1 MKIDLEKYIKSNRT
15 HLDDVEYF
23 DVDQMWK
30 DFDQKNLGSAN
41 TKKIGSG
48 SNPRL
53 KPWYLLAAA
62 VAVILLGVQI
72 FMNNKD
78 NITQDD
84 LVYQKL
90 SEIDPEL
97 ASEQVSM
104 IRMVSE
110 QDSLIKNL
118 GITEAQFP
126 ELFEEIHELDSLQ
139 MDYLNDLNNYRDRK
153 NLTRTLLRHY
163 QRKARVLEL
172 MLHEFDKQENEA
184 AYETA
189 KEI

>member
-1 MKIDLEKYIKSNRT
+1 MKVDLEKHIRANRNQ
-15 HLDDVEYF
+15 LDDVEDF
-23 DVDQMWK
+23 DVDQMWN
-30 DFDQKNLGSAN
+30 DFDQKH
-41 TKKIGSG
+41 
-48 SNPRL
+48 
-53 KPWYLLAAA
+53 KPERIRRMRPWFMMAAA
-62 VAVILLGVQI
+62 VAVVLIGVSI
-72 FMNNKD
+72 FMNS
-78 NITQDD
+78 TGPTSQDD

-97 ASEQVSM
+97 AAEQVSM

-118 GITEAQFP
+118 GITESQFP
-126 ELFEEIHELDSLQ
+126 ELFEEIESLDSLQ

-172 MLHEFDKQENEA
+172 MLHEFDKQESES